1 MYETSS
7 RQAYDAVQ
15 RLIHKDASLFM
26 SRSLSL
32 KGDSGV
38 LASMEKDAAEILQE
52 HREES
57 ENKDPKQSYSIKG
70 LGHPRGISDGFCR
83 IPPFLDHES

>member
-1 MYETSS
+1 
-7 RQAYDAVQ
+7 
-15 RLIHKDASLFM
+15 
-26 SRSLSL
+26 
-32 KGDSGV
+32 
-38 LASMEKDAAEILQE
+38 MEKDAAEILQE

-83 IPPFLDHES
+83 IPPFLDHEF